1 MNELKRFGFG
11 CMRFPTNSDE
21 SINIAETEK
30 MIDYAIKN
38 DVNYFD
44 TAYVYHAGKSE
55 TVLGDILKKYPRESF
70 MLADKYP
77 GHQICDSYNP
87 EETFKEQLQRCKVDY
102 FDYYLL
108 HNINENSAKVYM
120 DEKWGILEYFKE
132 QKALGKIKHLGFS
145 CHCSVELLKEF
156 LDYCDGAMEFCQIQL
171 NYLDWT
177 LQDGKEKYDLLTE
190 RNIPIY
196 IMEPLRGGKLA
207 SLPESAT
214 EKLNAL
220 RENVTPAEWA
230 FSFLLNLPNI
240 KMILSGMS
248 AFPQVA
254 ENIETFKNYKPLSD
268 EETNALLEIAETL
281 KNSVPCTGCG
291 YCLKDCPMELNIPF
305 MLSIYNELRIQKAI
319 SVRMR
324 LDGLPEEKQ
333 PTACISCGMCT
344 QNCPQKIEVPKELVS
359 LSELLKTM
367 PTWAQI
373 CEERNRKMN
382 EELRIKN

>member
-1 MNELKRFGFG
+1 VNELKRFGFG
-11 CMRFPTNSDE
+11 CMRFPINSDE

-38 DVNYFD
+38 GVNYFD

-87 EETFKEQLQRCKVDY
+87 EETFKEQLERCKVDY

-108 HNINENSAKVYM
+108 HNINENSIKVYM

-145 CHCSVELLKEF
+145 CHCSVGLLKEF
-156 LDYCDGAMEFCQIQL
+156 LDFCDGAMEFCQIQL

-207 SLPESAT
+207 SLPERAT

-220 RENVTPAEWA
+220 RENTTPVEWA
-230 FSFLLNLPNI
+230 FSFLLDLPNI

-248 AFPQVA
+248 AFQQVT
-254 ENIETFKNYKPLSD
+254 ENIEIFKNYKPLND
-268 EETNALLEIAETL
+268 EETTALLDIAETL

-344 QNCPQKIEVPKELVS
+344 QNCPQKIDVPKELEN

-373 CEERNRKMN
+373 CEERQRKMN
-382 EELRIKN
+382 KN